1 MLRPG
6 YFRVPWHVL
15 DFAWRLRWW
24 LVMFLDGGF
33 FQCPNIKVLRFWSP
47 GLIRIFEE
55 IQFWWADLIEMRSFS
70 APTVLFKVFFGDM
83 KAMLHQPV
91 ASCMCFF
98 PRWLRWF
105 AWAASPMSW
114 LNFLPLGPQWVG
126 WIFPSESLG
135 SCGQNAKW
143 WDNPRIHVSMIFFR
157 RKVSMTIWTAV
168 QYPKICMVSLQKVS
182 GGFRK

>member
-70 APTVLFKVFFGDM
+70 APMVLFKGFLGHESHAASTCGKVACVF
-83 KAMLHQPV
+83 
-91 ASCMCFF
+91 S

-126 WIFPSESLG
+126 WIFPLNLLDHVDRM
-135 SCGQNAKW
+135 QNAETILGFMFQWSFLGGK
-143 WDNPRIHVSMIFFR
+143 S
-157 RKVSMTIWTAV
+157 SMTI
-168 QYPKICMVSLQKVS
+168 
-182 GGFRK
+182 